1 MNRAFPHWHAA
12 LFAAFA
18 MTVHYAGMNV
28 NFGLFQRHQLR
39 NSQSCSIH
47 QLEHGAISY
56 SFFGRYI
63 RRCKQAIDFLFGE
76 KLWQVRKL
84 LRRVEIF
91 SRVMLDMT
99 VEHQEAKETTRRADG
114 SRHG

>member
-1 MNRAFPHWHAA
+1 
-12 LFAAFA
+12 

-28 NFGLFQRHQLR
+28 HFGLFQRHQFR
-39 NSQSCSIH
+39 NSQTCGIH
-47 QLEHGAISY
+47 ELEHGAVSY
-56 SFFGRYI
+56 SCFGRNI
-63 RRCKQAIDFLFGE
+63 RRCKQSINFLFGE

-99 VEHQEAKETTRRADG
+99 IKHQEAKETTRRADG
-114 SRHG
+114 PRYG